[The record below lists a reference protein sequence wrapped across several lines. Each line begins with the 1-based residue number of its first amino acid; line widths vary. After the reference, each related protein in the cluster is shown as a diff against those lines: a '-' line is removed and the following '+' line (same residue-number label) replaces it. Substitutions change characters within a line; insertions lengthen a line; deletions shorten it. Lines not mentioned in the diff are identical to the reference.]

1 MCSLLGGLDDKES
14 ACNVGGL
21 GSIPVLGRS
30 PGGRH
35 GNPLQHSYLAH
46 PHGQRSLVGY
56 SPWGHKES
64 NMTATKHTAQCSL
77 LLRSLR
83 HSQVDRATTYMH
95 VYVYTLIY
103 IHTVL
108 IYIYSYIYINIES
121 HEFTSIFAVPTQCY
135 KVYFVFS
142 LFILITTIFESKTF
156 YSHYP
161 QSIHLCAHSP
171 LYVANVL
178 TLLGLYPH
186 LSAWLILIISH
197 LIGLNLW
204 ES

>member
-1 MCSLLGGLDDKES
+1 MCSLLGGSDGKES

-21 GSIPVLGRS
+21 GLIPVLGRS

-35 GNPLQHSYLAH
+35 GNPLQHSYLEH

-64 NMTATKHTAQCSL
+64 DMTATKHTAQCSL
-77 LLRSLR
+77 LLRPLR

-108 IYIYSYIYINIES
+108 DLYLFLYLYKYRKSWVHINICSFNSMLQGLLCILPFYINNN
-121 HEFTSIFAVPTQCY
+121 
-135 KVYFVFS
+135 
-142 LFILITTIFESKTF
+142 
-156 YSHYP
+156 
-161 QSIHLCAHSP
+161 HLQK
-171 LYVANVL
+171 
-178 TLLGLYPH
+178 
-186 LSAWLILIISH
+186 
-197 LIGLNLW
+197 
-204 ES
+204 